1 MTHAAPEAD
10 AELDLTLRNRRDEL
24 PRLAEQVTAF
34 AARAGLS
41 SLVEHRL
48 NLVLEEIIGNTIAYG
63 YPDGGEHALRVR
75 LAVLADAIEL
85 EIRDDARP
93 FDPLAE
99 RPAPYL
105 GDDLDRRRPGGLGLH
120 LVRRLVRGGKYATEA
135 GNNRLSL
142 KMDKVVDKVE
152 VDKATPFPVP
162 PTPAGGEVADGS

>member
-1 MTHAAPEAD
+1 MTHAAAESR
-10 AELDLTLRNRRDEL
+10 AELDLTLRNSRDEL
-24 PRLAEQVTAF
+24 PRLAEQVAALT
-34 AARAGLS
+34 ARAGLS

-63 YPDGGEHALRVR
+63 FPDGGEHTLRVR

-120 LVRRLVRGGKYATEA
+120 LVRRLVRGGKYVTES

-142 KMDKVVDKVE
+142 KMDKE
-152 VDKATPFPVP
+152 VDKAPPFPVP

>member
-1 MTHAAPEAD
+1 MAAPESR
-10 AELDLTLRNRRDEL
+10 AELDLTLRNSRDEL
-24 PRLAEQVTAF
+24 PRLAEQVAAL
-34 AARAGLS
+34 AARVGLS
-41 SLVEHRL
+41 TRVEHRL

-93 FDPLAE
+93 FDPLAA

-105 GDDLDRRRPGGLGLH
+105 GDDLDQRRPGGLGLY
-120 LVRRLVRGGKYATEA
+120 LAGQFVRAGKYETEA

-142 KMDKVVDKVE
+142 KMDKE
-152 VDKATPFPVP
+152 VDKEPPFPVHA
-162 PTPAGGEVADGS
+162 TGDGDDGS